1 MKTNITVFAQ
11 YNSSILLP
19 SKAQISPHAVRTSFG
34 RRSSWQLHVVRASA
48 AEELNPGAAMSQISH
63 STEADGAIHIVTLN
77 RPDAQNALTM
87 DSWGFEWDGPRGLDD
102 WIVFWSLTY
111 HPVN

>member
-1 MKTNITVFAQ
+1 MAASRIA
-11 YNSSILLP
+11 
-19 SKAQISPHAVRTSFG
+19 
-34 RRSSWQLHVVRASA
+34 ASA

-87 DSWGFEWDGPRGLDD
+87 DRVGWMIGSFFGP
-102 WIVFWSLTY
+102 
-111 HPVN
+111 